1 MQWLKELNF
10 NLIPN
15 NIEITSNINRNFSSQ
30 RFRQVYM
37 EGVDITRQI
46 PLPDLQ
52 LRNYLF
58 DWSYNITHNLTR
70 SLRFNFTASNNNIVR
85 NFFEKDSNNPF
96 GRVNKSLDIW
106 DGIWDTGQ
114 TDRHFQSLS
123 LNYKIPLRLIP
134 FLNFIDANYNYT
146 GDFSWQRGSNAMA
159 AVTSEAGQ
167 TLGIVNTIQNAN
179 TKTLAGSISFDK
191 LYTILGLKSKKS
203 PFNQPFAIAA
213 ANNNPQ
219 AQIEEKKPK
228 KSAFRKG
235 ATYFIDFLSS
245 IKRVQFNYSENNGK
259 VIPGYLPKVGF
270 MGTLDPSFGFTFGSQ
285 ADIRYEVAQRGWLTN
300 FPNFNEPFVQVHN
313 SKLNISAQINPLR
326 DLIIDLNAERNYS
339 NNLSEN
345 YRVQNRDYIALNTN
359 EYGNFGMSTI
369 LIKTAFS
376 GGAGIVNKNFEN
388 FRDNRLIIAN
398 RLAVQNG
405 TSLTDLDQNGFPE
418 GFSKNHQ
425 TVLVASFL
433 SAYSGTDP
441 NKISFDPIH
450 STPLPNWNLKYTGL
464 TKIKSLGKIF
474 NRFSLTHGYR
484 SSYTLTNYQTN
495 LEYDPTQPLIKDKI
509 GNYMTPRFFSNINL
523 AEQFNPLIRLDVEF
537 KNSLK
542 ILAEMRRDR
551 SLSLSLDNSLLT
563 EQSGN
568 EYILGMGYRL
578 KDLRIRTN
586 LGGRRVILSGDLN
599 LKADFSYRK
608 NITLLRNLEYDN
620 NQVTAGQTLM
630 SIKFSAG
637 YNLSK
642 NLTSLLFYDHNFSE
656 FAISTAFPQTS
667 IRSGITIRYNFGN

>member
-1 MQWLKELNF
+1 
-10 NLIPN
+10 
-15 NIEITSNINRNFSSQ
+15 
-30 RFRQVYM
+30 
-37 EGVDITRQI
+37 
-46 PLPDLQ
+46 
-52 LRNYLF
+52 
-58 DWSYNITHNLTR
+58 
-70 SLRFNFTASNNNIVR
+70 
-85 NFFEKDSNNPF
+85 
-96 GRVNKSLDIW
+96 
-106 DGIWDTGQ
+106 
-114 TDRHFQSLS
+114 
-123 LNYKIPLRLIP
+123 
-134 FLNFIDANYNYT
+134 
-146 GDFSWQRGSNAMA
+146 
-159 AVTSEAGQ
+159 
-167 TLGIVNTIQNAN
+167 
-179 TKTLAGSISFDK
+179 
-191 LYTILGLKSKKS
+191 
-203 PFNQPFAIAA
+203 
-213 ANNNPQ
+213 
-219 AQIEEKKPK
+219 
-228 KSAFRKG
+228 
-235 ATYFIDFLSS
+235 
-245 IKRVQFNYSENNGK
+245 
-259 VIPGYLPKVGF
+259 

-285 ADIRYEVAQRGWLTN
+285 ADVRYEVAKRGWLTN

-313 SKLNISAQINPLR
+313 SKLNISAQINPLK
-326 DLIIDLNAERNYS
+326 DLTIDLNAERNYS

-345 YRVQNRDYIALNTN
+345 YQVQDLNYIALNTN
-359 EYGNFGMSTI
+359 EYGNFGISTI

-376 GGAGIVNKNFEN
+376 GGTDIINKNFTN
-388 FRDNRLIIAN
+388 FRENRLIIAN
-398 RLAVQNG
+398 RLAAQSG
-405 TSLTDLDQNGFPE
+405 TSLTNRDENGFPE

-425 TVLVASFL
+425 TVLTASFI
-433 SAYSGTDP
+433 SAYSGTNPD
-441 NKISFDPIH
+441 KISFDPIQGM
-450 STPLPNWNLKYTGL
+450 PLPNWNLKYTGL
-464 TKIKSLGKIF
+464 SKIKSLAKIF

-495 LEYDPTQPLIKDKI
+495 LEYDPTQPLLKDKL
-509 GNYMTPRFFSNINL
+509 GNYMTSRFYSNINL
-523 AEQFNPLIRLDVEF
+523 AEQFNPLIRFDVEF

-586 LGGRRVILSGDLN
+586 LGGRRVMLSGDLN

-620 NQVTAGQTLM
+620 NQVTAGQTIM

>member
-1 MQWLKELNF
+1 
-10 NLIPN
+10 
-15 NIEITSNINRNFSSQ
+15 
-30 RFRQVYM
+30 M
-37 EGVDITRQI
+37 EGINAAQQI

-58 DWSYNITHNLTR
+58 DWSYSISHNLTR

-85 NFFEKDSNNPF
+85 NFFEKDANNPL

-159 AVTSEAGQ
+159 TVTSEDGQ
-167 TLGIVNTIQNAN
+167 MLGQVNTVQNAN
-179 TKTLAGSISFDK
+179 TKTLTGSISFDK
-191 LYTILGLKSKKS
+191 LYTILGLKAKKS
-203 PFNQPFAIAA
+203 PFDQPFAQATA
-213 ANNNPQ
+213 NNPQ
-219 AQIEEKKPK
+219 VEQEDN
-228 KSAFRKG
+228 KSKNNALKKG
-235 ATYFIDFLSS
+235 ATYFVDLLSS

-285 ADIRYEVAQRGWLTN
+285 ADIRYEIAKRGWLTN
-300 FPNFNEPFVQVHN
+300 FPNFNEPFVQIHN
-313 SKLNISAQINPLR
+313 NKLNVSAQIIPLK
-326 DLIIDLNAERNYS
+326 DLTIDLNAERDYS

-345 YRVQNRDYIALNTN
+345 YRVENQDYIALNTN

-369 LIKTAFS
+369 LIRTAFS
-376 GGAGIVNKNFEN
+376 GGSGIVNKNFLK
-388 FRDNRLIIAN
+388 FRENRLIIAN
-398 RLAVQNG
+398 RLAAQNE
-405 TSLTDLDQNGFPE
+405 TSLANRDENGFPE
-418 GFSKNHQ
+418 GYNKNHQ
-425 TVLVASFL
+425 TVLVAAFL

-441 NKISFDPIH
+441 NNISFDPIR
-450 STPLPNWNLKYTGL
+450 STPLPNWTLKYTGL
-464 TKIKSLGKIF
+464 AKIKSLAKIF
-474 NRFSLTHGYR
+474 NRLSITHGYR

-495 LEYDPTQPLIKDKI
+495 LDYEPAQPQLKDPL
-509 GNYMTPRFFSNINL
+509 GNYFTSRFFSNINL
-523 AEQFNPLIRLDVEF
+523 AEQFNPLIRLDIEF

-542 ILAEMRRDR
+542 ILAEMRKDR

-563 EQSGN
+563 EQNGN
-568 EYILGMGYRL
+568 EYVAGLGYRL

-586 LGGRRVILSGDLN
+586 IGGRRITLSGDLN

-637 YNLSK
+637 YNLSR
-642 NLTSLLFYDHNFSE
+642 NLTSLFFYDHNFSE

-667 IRSGITIRYNFGN
+667 IRSGFTLRYNFGN

>member
-1 MQWLKELNF
+1 
-10 NLIPN
+10 
-15 NIEITSNINRNFSSQ
+15 
-30 RFRQVYM
+30 
-37 EGVDITRQI
+37 
-46 PLPDLQ
+46 
-52 LRNYLF
+52 
-58 DWSYNITHNLTR
+58 
-70 SLRFNFTASNNNIVR
+70 LRFNFTASNNNIVR
-85 NFFEKDSNNPF
+85 NFFENDPNNAL
-96 GRVNKSLDIW
+96 GKVNKSLDIW

-114 TDRHFQSLS
+114 TDRHFQTLS

-159 AVTSEAGQ
+159 AVTSEEGLP
-167 TLGIVNTIQNAN
+167 LGIVNTIQNAN
-179 TKTLAGSISFDK
+179 TKTLTGSISFDK
-191 LYTILGLKSKKS
+191 LYTILGLKSKRS
-203 PFNQPFAIAA
+203 PFDQPFARATA
-213 ANNNPQ
+213 KNPQ
-219 AQIEEKKPK
+219 TQEQEKKPK
-228 KSAFRKG
+228 NNAFRKG
-235 ATYFIDFLSS
+235 ATYFVDLLSS

-285 ADIRYEVAQRGWLTN
+285 ADVRYEVAKRGWLTN

-313 SKLNISAQINPLR
+313 NKLNISAQIIPLK
-326 DLIIDLNAERNYS
+326 DLTIDLNAERNYS

-345 YRVQNRDYIALNTN
+345 FLIRDRDYLSLNTN

-376 GGAGIVNKNFEN
+376 GGTGIVNQNFQN
-388 FRDNRLIIAN
+388 FRDNRLIVAN
-398 RLAVQNG
+398 RLAATNG
-405 TSLTDLDQNGFPE
+405 TSLTNRDEDGFPE
-418 GFSKNHQ
+418 GFNKNHQ

-433 SAYSGTDP
+433 SAYSGSDP
-441 NKISFDPIH
+441 NKISFDPIR

-464 TKIKSLGKIF
+464 TKIKSLSKIF
-474 NRFSLTHGYR
+474 NRFSITHGYR

-495 LEYDPTQPLIKDKI
+495 LEYDSTQPFLKDPL
-509 GNYMTPRFFSNINL
+509 GNFRTSRFYSNINL

-551 SLSLSLDNSLLT
+551 ALSLSLDNSLLT

-568 EYILGMGYRL
+568 EYIVGMGYRL
-578 KDLRIRTN
+578 KDLRIRTS
-586 LGGRRVILSGDLN
+586 LGGRRVTLSGDLN

-630 SIKFSAG
+630 SIKFSAN

-642 NLTSLLFYDHNFSE
+642 NLTSIFFYDHNFSE

>member
-1 MQWLKELNF
+1 
-10 NLIPN
+10 
-15 NIEITSNINRNFSSQ
+15 
-30 RFRQVYM
+30 
-37 EGVDITRQI
+37 
-46 PLPDLQ
+46 
-52 LRNYLF
+52 
-58 DWSYNITHNLTR
+58 
-70 SLRFNFTASNNNIVR
+70 
-85 NFFEKDSNNPF
+85 
-96 GRVNKSLDIW
+96 
-106 DGIWDTGQ
+106 
-114 TDRHFQSLS
+114 
-123 LNYKIPLRLIP
+123 
-134 FLNFIDANYNYT
+134 
-146 GDFSWQRGSNAMA
+146 MA
-159 AVTSEAGQ
+159 AVTSEEGLP
-167 TLGIVNTIQNAN
+167 LGIVNTIQNAN
-179 TKTLAGSISFDK
+179 TKTLTGSISFDK
-191 LYTILGLKSKKS
+191 LYTILGLKSKRS
-203 PFNQPFAIAA
+203 PFDQPFARATA
-213 ANNNPQ
+213 KNPQ
-219 AQIEEKKPK
+219 TQEQEKKPK
-228 KSAFRKG
+228 NNAFRKG
-235 ATYFIDFLSS
+235 ATYFVDLLSS

-285 ADIRYEVAQRGWLTN
+285 ADVRYEVAKRGWLTN

-313 SKLNISAQINPLR
+313 NKLNISAQIIPLK
-326 DLIIDLNAERNYS
+326 DLTIDLNAERNYS

-345 YRVQNRDYIALNTN
+345 FLIRDRDYLSLNTN

-376 GGAGIVNKNFEN
+376 GGTGIVNQNFQN
-388 FRDNRLIIAN
+388 FRDNRLIVAN
-398 RLAVQNG
+398 RLAATNG
-405 TSLTDLDQNGFPE
+405 TSLTNRDEDGFPE
-418 GFSKNHQ
+418 GFNKNHQ

-433 SAYSGTDP
+433 SAYSGSDP
-441 NKISFDPIH
+441 NKISFDPIR

-464 TKIKSLGKIF
+464 TKIKSLSKIF
-474 NRFSLTHGYR
+474 NRFSITHGYR

-495 LEYDPTQPLIKDKI
+495 LEYDSTQPFLKDPL
-509 GNYMTPRFFSNINL
+509 GNFRTSRFYSNINL

-551 SLSLSLDNSLLT
+551 ALSLSLDNSLLT

-568 EYILGMGYRL
+568 EYIVGMGYRL
-578 KDLRIRTN
+578 KDLRIRTS
-586 LGGRRVILSGDLN
+586 LGGRRVTLSGDLN

-630 SIKFSAG
+630 SIKFSAN

-642 NLTSLLFYDHNFSE
+642 NLTSIFFYDHNFSK

>member
-1 MQWLKELNF
+1 LGK
-10 NLIPN
+10 
-15 NIEITSNINRNFSSQ
+15 
-30 RFRQVYM
+30 
-37 EGVDITRQI
+37 
-46 PLPDLQ
+46 
-52 LRNYLF
+52 
-58 DWSYNITHNLTR
+58 
-70 SLRFNFTASNNNIVR
+70 
-85 NFFEKDSNNPF
+85 
-96 GRVNKSLDIW
+96 VNKSLDIW

-114 TDRHFQSLS
+114 TDRHFQTLS

-159 AVTSEAGQ
+159 AVTSEEGLP
-167 TLGIVNTIQNAN
+167 LGIVNTIQNAN
-179 TKTLAGSISFDK
+179 TKTLTGSISFDK
-191 LYTILGLKSKKS
+191 LYTILGLKSKRS
-203 PFNQPFAIAA
+203 PFDQPFARATA
-213 ANNNPQ
+213 KNPQ
-219 AQIEEKKPK
+219 TQEQEKKPK
-228 KSAFRKG
+228 NNAFRKG
-235 ATYFIDFLSS
+235 ATYFVDLLSS

-285 ADIRYEVAQRGWLTN
+285 ADVRYEVAKRGWLTN

-313 SKLNISAQINPLR
+313 NKLNISAQIIPLK
-326 DLIIDLNAERNYS
+326 DLTIDLNAERNYS

-345 YRVQNRDYIALNTN
+345 FLIRDRDYLSLNTN

-376 GGAGIVNKNFEN
+376 GGTGIVNQNFQN
-388 FRDNRLIIAN
+388 FRDNRLIVAN
-398 RLAVQNG
+398 RLAATNG
-405 TSLTDLDQNGFPE
+405 TSLTNRDEDGFPE
-418 GFSKNHQ
+418 GFNKNHQ

-433 SAYSGTDP
+433 SAYSGSDP
-441 NKISFDPIH
+441 NKISFDPIR

-464 TKIKSLGKIF
+464 TKIKSLSKIF
-474 NRFSLTHGYR
+474 NRFSITLGYR

-495 LEYDPTQPLIKDKI
+495 LEYDSTQPFLKDPL
-509 GNYMTPRFFSNINL
+509 GNFRTSRFYSNINL

-551 SLSLSLDNSLLT
+551 ALSLSLDNSLLT

-568 EYILGMGYRL
+568 EYIVGMGYRL
-578 KDLRIRTN
+578 KDLRIRTS
-586 LGGRRVILSGDLN
+586 LGGRRVTLSGDLN

-630 SIKFSAG
+630 SIKFSAN

-642 NLTSLLFYDHNFSE
+642 NLTSIFFYDHNFSE